1 MRPLSNKRNDMKL
14 AFLPI
19 ISATLFSCSL
29 LSACSNELADKT
41 ASTVS
46 LKQAYKNSFLIGTA
60 IGNAQLMHPQAVTT
74 KLIEQEFNAATPEN
88 DMKWERIHPLPG
100 QYDFAAADKFV
111 EFAQKNNIFMTGH
124 TLLWHSQAPDWIF
137 EDENGQEV
145 SREVLLGRLK
155 DHIDTVVGRYKGRV
169 QSWDVVNEALNEDGT
184 MRQSKWYKIIGE
196 DMIEKAFEYAH
207 AADPEAELNYN
218 DYNLNNPQKR
228 LGVLRIVKQ
237 LQAKGLRIDGVGMQG
252 HYSLFHPDFKEVEDS
267 IIAYAETGVKVMF
280 TEVDISVLIFP
291 EGAEAGADVNQNFAL
306 QEKLNPYSKGLSP
319 EAEAALDKRYTD
331 LFEIFLRH
339 EKDISRVTFWGTD
352 DGMTWRN
359 NWPMVGRSDYPLL
372 FDRQSKAKSAYYKI
386 LALKQ

>member
-1 MRPLSNKRNDMKL
+1 MRPLFNKRNDMKL

-60 IGNAQLMHPQAVTT
+60 IGNDQLMHPQAVTT
-74 KLIEQEFNAATPEN
+74 KLIEKEFNAATPEN

-137 EDENGQEV
+137 EDENGQAV

-207 AADPEAELNYN
+207 AASTIHKN
-218 DYNLNNPQKR
+218 
-228 LGVLRIVKQ
+228 VLVCC
-237 LQAKGLRIDGVGMQG
+237 V
-252 HYSLFHPDFKEVEDS
+252 
-267 IIAYAETGVKVMF
+267 
-280 TEVDISVLIFP
+280 
-291 EGAEAGADVNQNFAL
+291 
-306 QEKLNPYSKGLSP
+306 
-319 EAEAALDKRYTD
+319 
-331 LFEIFLRH
+331 
-339 EKDISRVTFWGTD
+339 
-352 DGMTWRN
+352 
-359 NWPMVGRSDYPLL
+359 
-372 FDRQSKAKSAYYKI
+372 
-386 LALKQ
+386 